1 MRFRLLAVPLAL
13 AVLSAPAAAQ
23 DDYPHRKPITL
34 VTPYAAGGGSDILTR
49 ILGEALR
56 KNLDQQVIILNT
68 PGSGGVIGSRSVAQ
82 AAPDGYTLL
91 SHHVGLVT
99 SPALYKNLG
108 FDPVKSFA
116 PVGLFAD
123 TPMVL
128 VSGNHVPAKNAQ
140 ELVEWVKQNGDK
152 VTFASSGSGSAT
164 HLCAILFEKA
174 VGKKVTMIQYRGAAP
189 ATIDVTAGRVDLF
202 CDVTAGSI
210 IQTIQAGSVRPYF
223 ITAAKRLDSLA
234 GVPTSAEVGLPDVNV
249 TAWYGLYAPA
259 GTPQPVVDK
268 LSRALQAATRDPGV
282 AASLAKMETT
292 VFDPRFATPAALH
305 DRVSSQVDLWT
316 PILQKAGVV
325 PQ

>member
-1 MRFRLLAVPLAL
+1 MRSRLFAGALLLAAL
-13 AVLSAPAAAQ
+13 TTPAAAQ
-23 DDYPHRKPITL
+23 EDYPQRKPITL

-56 KNLDQQVIILNT
+56 KNLDQQVVVMNT

-128 VSGNHVPAKNAQ
+128 VGGNHVPAKDAQ
-140 ELVEWVKQNGDK
+140 ELLAWVRKTGDK

-164 HLCAILFEKA
+164 HLCAMLFEKA
-174 VGKKVTMIQYRGAAP
+174 VGQKVTMIQYRGAAP

-210 IQTIQAGSVRPYF
+210 IQTIQSGSLRPYF
-223 ITAAKRLDSLA
+223 ITAAKRLASLPD
-234 GVPTSAEVGLPDVNV
+234 VPTSTEIRLPDVNV

-282 AASLAKMETT
+282 AAALAKMETT
-292 VFDPRFATPAALH
+292 VFDPSLATPQALQE
-305 DRVSSQVDLWT
+305 RVSSQVDLWT

>member
-1 MRFRLLAVPLAL
+1 MRLPLLAILLTLAAL
-13 AVLSAPAAAQ
+13 PGPAAAQ
-23 DDYPHRKPITL
+23 DDYPQRKPVTL
-34 VTPYAAGGGSDILTR
+34 VTPYAPGGGSDILTR

-56 KNLDQQVIILNT
+56 KNLNQQVVIQNT

-116 PVGLFAD
+116 PIGLFAD

-128 VSGNHVPAKNAQ
+128 VSGNHVPAKSAQ
-140 ELVEWVKQNGDK
+140 ELLAWVRKNGDK

-174 VGKKVTMIQYRGAAP
+174 VGTKVTMIQYRGAAP

-210 IQTIQAGSVRPYF
+210 IQTIQSGAVRPYL

-234 GVPTSAEVGLPDVNV
+234 GVPTSAEIGLPDVNV

-259 GTPQPVVDK
+259 GTPKPVVDK
-268 LSRALQAATRDPGV
+268 LAQALQAATRDQGV

-292 VFDPRFATPAALH
+292 VFDPKYATPAAL
-305 DRVSSQVDLWT
+305 DERVSSQVDLWT
-316 PILQKAGVV
+316 PILEKAGVV